1 MKKGTHSIAQLRL
14 VYVVTTSFL
23 IILSIYTFIR
33 IKDLIDSSN
42 WVNHTIL
49 VTQSLHK
56 ISLKVFDAETNMRG
70 YFLTGN
76 KLMLN
81 KKETALTALSLE
93 QQTLYSL
100 IKDNKVQ
107 LENFNILNEDI
118 KKKVIN
124 LNNINIPSTY
134 LKINPSI
141 IDNTTKVSVA
151 MDSVVAQIEK
161 MYRVETSLLQVRTK
175 KFEQLSYITP
185 VYIVVLFIGAF
196 IILWTSYIRLNTAL
210 VDAQYLHNKL
220 AIQDIEKEKK
230 AATLIVANIEL
241 AYQNKEKEQ
250 KAAELLLANKE
261 LAFQNRE
268 KERKAAELIIANKVL
283 GFQNKEK
290 EQRATELIIANKELE
305 FQNKEKEQRASEL
318 IIANKELAYQ
328 NREKERKAKELANA
342 NQELYFQ
349 NEEKALRAAELVIAN
364 KELLS
369 ENEIKEQR
377 TMELTRLNDELK
389 VFAQIASHDLQEPLR
404 KIQMFAS
411 RILDSDFESL
421 SEKGKTHFNIIED
434 AATRMRT
441 LIEDLISYSQTNSE
455 ERIFEKANLAEL
467 VEEVKSDLEHT
478 ITEKQATIEIINLG
492 FARVIPFQFRQLMNN
507 LISNALKFAQPG
519 IPPLI
524 IIESETKKGKVL
536 DVGLLPK
543 LEYNHISVSDN
554 GIGFE
559 PAYNKKVF
567 EVFQRLNVKEKY
579 TGTGIGLAIVKKIV
593 ENHDGV
599 IKAMGMPNEGARF
612 DIYLPS

>member
-1 MKKGTHSIAQLRL
+1 MKKGTLSIAQLRF

-23 IILSIYTFIR
+23 IALSIYTFIR
-33 IKDLIDSSN
+33 IKDLIDASN

-56 ISLKVFDAETNMRG
+56 ISLEVFDAETNMKG

-76 KLMLN
+76 KLMLY
-81 KKETALTALSLE
+81 KKEKALTELSLE
-93 QQTLYSL
+93 QQSLYSL
-100 IKDNKVQ
+100 IKDNKAQ

-268 KERKAAELIIANKVL
+268 KERKAAELIIANKEL

-328 NREKERKAKELANA
+328 NREKERKAKELAIA

-478 ITEKQATIEIINLG
+478 ITEKQATIEMINLG

-543 LEYNHISVSDN
+543 QEYNHISVSDN

>member
-268 KERKAAELIIANKVL
+268 KERKAAELIIANKEL

-305 FQNKEKEQRASEL
+305 FQNK
-318 IIANKELAYQ
+318 
-328 NREKERKAKELANA
+328 EKERKAKELANA

>member
-1 MKKGTHSIAQLRL
+1 MKKGTLSIAQLRF

-23 IILSIYTFIR
+23 IALSIYTFIR
-33 IKDLIDSSN
+33 IKDLIDASN

-56 ISLKVFDAETNMRG
+56 ISLEVFDAETNMKG

-76 KLMLN
+76 KLMLY
-81 KKETALTALSLE
+81 KKEKALTELSLE
-93 QQTLYSL
+93 QQSLYSL
-100 IKDNKVQ
+100 IKDNKAQ

-268 KERKAAELIIANKVL
+268 KERKAAELIIANKEL
-283 GFQNKEK
+283 G
-290 EQRATELIIANKELE
+290 

-328 NREKERKAKELANA
+328 NREKERKAKELAIA

-421 SEKGKTHFNIIED
+421 SEKGKNHFKIIED

-478 ITEKQATIEIINLG
+478 ITEKQATIEMINLG

-543 LEYNHISVSDN
+543 QEYNHISVSDN

>member
-1 MKKGTHSIAQLRL
+1 MKKGPHSIAQLRL

-56 ISLKVFDAETNMRG
+56 ISSEVFDAETNKRG

-76 KLMLN
+76 IIMLN
-81 KKETALTALSLE
+81 KKELALTKLSLE
-93 QQTLYSL
+93 QQSL
-100 IKDNKVQ
+100 GSLLKDNQMQ
-107 LENFNILNEDI
+107 LENFRILNEDI

-124 LNNINIPSTY
+124 LNNINISSSY

-141 IDNTTKVSVA
+141 KDNTSKVSIA
-151 MDSVVAQIEK
+151 IDSVMIQIEK
-161 MYRVETSLLQVRTK
+161 MYGVETNLLQLRTK

-196 IILWTSYIRLNTAL
+196 IILWTSYIKLNAAL
-210 VDAQYLHNKL
+210 LHSQYLHNEL
-220 AIQDIEKEKK
+220 AILDKEKEQK

-250 KAAELLLANKE
+250 KAAELILANKE

-268 KERKAAELIIANKVL
+268 KEQKAGELIIANKEL
-283 GFQNKEK
+283 EFQNKEK

-305 FQNKEKEQRASEL
+305 FQNKEKEQRAAEL

-328 NREKERKAKELANA
+328 NREKERKAKELVVANE
-342 NQELYFQ
+342 ELSFQ

-377 TMELTRLNDELK
+377 TMELTKLNDELK

-411 RILDSDFESL
+411 RILDSDFERL
-421 SEKGKTHFNIIED
+421 SEKGKNHFNIIED

-441 LIEDLISYSQTNSE
+441 LIEDLISYSHTNSE
-455 ERIFEKANLAEL
+455 ERIFEKSNLAEII
-467 VEEVKSDLEHT
+467 EEVKSDLEHT

-492 FARVIPFQFRQLMNN
+492 FARVIPFQFRQLMYN
-507 LISNALKFAQPG
+507 LISNALKFSKPG
-519 IPPLI
+519 IPPHI
-524 IIESETKKGKVL
+524 IIESDTKKGKDL

-543 LEYNHISVSDN
+543 LVYNHISVSDN

-579 TGTGIGLAIVKKIV
+579 KGTGIGLAIVKKIV

-599 IKAMGMPNEGARF
+599 INASGLPNRGAKF